1 MKKKGFTLIE
11 LVMVIVIIGIL
22 AAVAIPR
29 FVSLRDD
36 AQQAA
41 CRGNIGAIRSAVSAF
56 YAKSATSNLMGNN
69 GFPSSLNSLDDA
81 GNRHSE
87 SFMVNS
93 LPVCPRSQS
102 TYVALGVYSPTTGA
116 VGDHIH

>member
-29 FVSLRDD
+29 FANLRRD

-41 CRGNIGAIRSAVSAF
+41 CDGNLGALRGALSAYYAKTAVSPGWTVEAASGFPPALSNAAF
-56 YAKSATSNLMGNN
+56 KNCFLMANIVPECPIATSVIAYINNYSSATGVIT
-69 GFPSSLNSLDDA
+69 
-81 GNRHSE
+81 RH
-87 SFMVNS
+87 V
-93 LPVCPRSQS
+93 
-102 TYVALGVYSPTTGA
+102 
-116 VGDHIH
+116 H